1 MLLIGHRGCPAYE
14 PENTCIGFEKAIELG
29 VDMLEFDV
37 YVLPTGELIV
47 FHDRTLDRTTNG
59 SGLLLHNSFKEL
71 RRLDAGA
78 GQRIPTLRE
87 VLDCIAGRVPVV
99 IEIKNV
105 GASAAVAEEIEHAV
119 QGGTWN
125 YGQFIVSSFHHRE
138 LHLFKSDHAPHVNVV
153 AATSSVP
160 LDDAQYADTL
170 QAIAVTP
177 DIDSVDQQFVDD
189 AHRRGLAV
197 YVFTV
202 TNYEDTQAML
212 SLGVDGIFTNA
223 PDVSRQAMD
232 DGLKSGLRF
241 N

>member
-99 IEIKNV
+99 IEIKNA

-125 YGQFIVSSFHHRE
+125 YKQFIVSSFHHRE

-223 PDVSRQAMD
+223 PDVSRKALD